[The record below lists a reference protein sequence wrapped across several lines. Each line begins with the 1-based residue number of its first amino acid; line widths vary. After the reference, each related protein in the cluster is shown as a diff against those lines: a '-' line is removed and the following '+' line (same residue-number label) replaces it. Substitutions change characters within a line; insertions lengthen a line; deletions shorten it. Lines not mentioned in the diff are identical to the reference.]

1 MHGENMKLQLKPPM
15 SRILSAPSIER
26 GRALTL
32 MEQTSAVT
40 HLIHAL
46 ENLTS
51 KSARGRQPGG
61 LNHWDEVRK
70 LYASRHPLVR
80 RAIDVL
86 ADPRSIQLTQAT
98 RVLAAASLLVPG
110 TPRRL
115 RAAANSALTLTSMAN
130 NLTLVY
136 GNDGTDQLSFHV
148 QFAASIAR
156 TSGKPRLVDACLW
169 YVALQSTMS
178 YAAAGYAKLPSDI
191 WRSGD
196 ALTGILRT
204 ESFGEQ
210 KAYEMTQRH
219 PAMTKLVAHSV
230 LALECAFPVVFLA
243 KGRAA
248 PLVLATFGAFHLV
261 NARLMGLGR
270 FVWAFTSTYPAVLY
284 AVQRSSREPAALA
297 SGRAA

>member
-1 MHGENMKLQLKPPM
+1 
-15 SRILSAPSIER
+15 
-26 GRALTL
+26 

-46 ENLTS
+46 ESLA
-51 KSARGRQPGG
+51 SARDRQPGG
-61 LNHWDEVRK
+61 LNHWDKVRE
-70 LYASRHPLVR
+70 LYASRHPLFR
-80 RAIDVL
+80 RSIDIL
-86 ADPRSIQLTQAT
+86 ADPRSVQIVQAT

-115 RAAANSALTLTSMAN
+115 RAAANSALALTSMTN
-130 NLTLVY
+130 NLTLLY

-148 QFAASIAR
+148 QAAAAIAR
-156 TSGKPRLVDACLW
+156 TSGKPRLIDACLW

-196 ALTGILRT
+196 AVPGILRT

-210 KAYEMTQRH
+210 RAYQMAQRH
-219 PAMTKLVAHSV
+219 PTLTKLTAHTV
-230 LALECAFPVVFLA
+230 LALECAFPAVFLA
-243 KGRAA
+243 KGRPA
-248 PLVLATFGAFHLV
+248 PLMLVALGTFHLV
-261 NARLMGLGR
+261 NARVMGLGR

-284 AVQRSSREPAALA
+284 AVQRSSGLPAALV
-297 SGRAA
+297 SGRAS